1 MNKFNRKFNNACSR
15 FYFWQAIC
23 SHFNGFVNLL
33 KAPNSLTQEDKR
45 TLNDI
50 HATLFE
56 CFKACKV
63 RKNFRLIDCSER
75 ITGNHASKIINQ
87 YRHYSRYVA

>member
-1 MNKFNRKFNNACSR
+1 MKKFNRKFNNACSR

-33 KAPNSLTQEDKR
+33 KAPNSLTHEDKR
-45 TLNDI
+45 MLNDI
-50 HATLFE
+50 HTTLFE

-63 RKNFRLIDCSER
+63 RKNFHFNELNRLLRKD
-75 ITGNHASKIINQ
+75 
-87 YRHYSRYVA
+87 YRKSCK